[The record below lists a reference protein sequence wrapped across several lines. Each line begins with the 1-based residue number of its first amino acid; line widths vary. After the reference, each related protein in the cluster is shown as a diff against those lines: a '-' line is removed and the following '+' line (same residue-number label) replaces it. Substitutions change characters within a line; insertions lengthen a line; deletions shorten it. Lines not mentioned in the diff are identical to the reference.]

1 MLTNGD
7 QYNLATAETVVKSGI
22 RIRLCPVNCKLTKT
36 QNLPWEIREYL
47 SGVRGDREIIVN
59 TIMNLGD
66 TTCMYLDR

>member
-1 MLTNGD
+1 MGINK
-7 QYNLATAETVVKSGI
+7 YNLATAETVVKSGI
-22 RIRLCPVNCKLTKT
+22 RIRSFTVNCKLTKT

-66 TTCMYLDR
+66 TTCIYLDR